1 MKLAQ
6 SKLLGA
12 LPEEAVTGSFQET
25 APAARPRRRPLRG
38 LWRRVRGRG
47 AAAEEAAAEAAEGEE
62 ADAALLSEEEAEQL
76 QLNLKVDTALKEGL
90 LLGEEEKEEQLT
102 KA

>member
-1 MKLAQ
+1 MQARIAELEHNASVAAQ
-6 SKLLGA
+6 
-12 LPEEAVTGSFQET
+12 AV
-25 APAARPRRRPLRG
+25 L
-38 LWRRVRGRG
+38 V
-47 AAAEEAAAEAAEGEE
+47 AAEEAAAEAAEGEE